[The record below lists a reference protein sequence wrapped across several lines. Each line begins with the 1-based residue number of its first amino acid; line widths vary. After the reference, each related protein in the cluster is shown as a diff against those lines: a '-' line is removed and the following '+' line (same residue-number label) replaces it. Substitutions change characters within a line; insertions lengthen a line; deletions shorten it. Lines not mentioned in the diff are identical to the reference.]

1 MSKIVYNDSF
11 IDIKVNY
18 YVSKGNYVVDSL
30 RREFFFCSNMWLYIK
45 HRYEYKDF
53 IGRDMN
59 QIISL

>member
-30 RREFFFCSNMWLYIK
+30 RREFFFCSNM
-45 HRYEYKDF
+45 
-53 IGRDMN
+53 
-59 QIISL
+59 